1 MIIYFADREM
11 RILGHATTELR
22 EGYVIIEDLKSE
34 EVETGVAS
42 FNCGIGFN
50 EENRAKLEEMTN
62 AGNYLLR
69 SSDGEN
75 EFYTIIDTEIDTKNQ
90 HIYIYAEDAGL
101 DLLNERADA
110 YESSESNVAKFYI
123 NRYIVDSGFEI
134 GVYEIPSNIT
144 RKLKWESESS
154 VTERLAS
161 IATQFGGYEISY
173 SFAIKGLEVTHKYI
187 NFRKQRGKDEGVQ
200 LRLNKEVDRI
210 VTTKSVA
217 NLATAFVCEGSIP
230 DDAEYPITLRGYSYD
245 DGDFY
250 VDSNGILKSRKA
262 VEKWNRY
269 AWNSGAY
276 KYDGHLTRPYSYST
290 TSQQELCS
298 HAVTELKKYCDMEVN
313 YEVDINR
320 LPEGVKI
327 GDRVNIIDDAGE
339 LYLSTRILLLET
351 SVVDQKHTATLGE
364 HIIKKGGIAQKVI
377 DLAAEFAKTT
387 LSATRALTV
396 ANAAKEEAA
405 EALVQAETA
414 AEEAIAANTAA
425 EEAQAAAEV
434 AKASAVTA
442 EAKALAAE
450 AAVDKVEASVQS
462 IQTSVEEAQAAA
474 DNAEKAA
481 ETAEAK
487 ATEAATAASNAEA
500 DAVEAQ
506 QAASAAQTASQSA
519 VSKADSA
526 ISTADE
532 AKTAAQSASDTAAA
546 AKLDAE
552 QAEKDV
558 AAFGENLETYR
569 ATMEADYARKTDL
582 TETESH
588 LQAQITANAGEIAT
602 TVQKVTV
609 IDETANDAKEKAEAA
624 QTAAA
629 TAQAQADQA
638 TADAEAAQQAADEA
652 AEAAAS
658 AQSEAETAQA
668 AADAAQS
675 VADKAEADLEAA
687 KADLATVQGRVDA
700 TEEEIAAAQQAVDT
714 AQAAADQAKADAAT
728 AAQKATTAQNTADT
742 AVTNA
747 ANAQT
752 TATNAANA
760 ASAAQQTANEA
771 KGDASAAQ
779 ATASEAE
786 RLAES
791 AQAAADTAVADA
803 QAARVRAEQA
813 AAEAAEA
820 QQAAEDADAKAAQA
834 QTDLNTAK
842 QNLADTVARVDA
854 TEEDIEAAQAAVDAA
869 QAAADKAQEDADAAW
884 WYADGA
890 QANAYSALN
899 EAQLAQTAADNA
911 QKAADEAKA
920 AADQAQADVDALV
933 VRVSATE
940 TKISQHDDE
949 ILLRAKKVE
958 VEQAIND
965 INVGGRNLL
974 VYHTITTPGEY
985 YGHTDLRADAESGI
999 ISGTGSYYLAFDVVL
1014 SPNTE
1019 YTISVKSVT
1028 SSGDYTNY
1036 CSVVIYDFENS
1047 GGVQSA
1053 GSISASQKKL
1063 TFTTVAGVTDKHTLL
1078 VYVSGATSTAYVI
1091 EGLKLEKGNKATD
1104 WTPAPED
1111 VAQDILDGD
1120 RTVQDAVD
1128 QTNMRVEV
1136 AESLIQQLSDA
1147 IKMLV
1152 TDGNGTSLMTQTSTG
1167 WTFSTKAIQEQV
1179 DNASSGLDSLQKEVG
1194 DTNSAVEVLEAAVA
1208 DLGVLAEYI
1217 KIGTYTYTDED
1228 GNEQT
1233 EPSIDL
1239 GETDTGF
1246 RLKITNTRI
1255 LFTDGATE
1263 LVEINSK
1270 NKMLEIEKAEI
1281 KNELQMGGFVWKI
1294 RSNGNLGLMWKGV
1307 NS

>member
-11 RILGHATTELR
+11 RILGHATTQLR
-22 EGYVIIEDLKSE
+22 QGYVIIEDLKTD

-42 FNCGIGFN
+42 FNCGISFN
-50 EENRAKLEEMTN
+50 EANRAQLEEMAN

-69 SSDGEN
+69 SADGDN

-101 DLLNERADA
+101 DLLNERAEA
-110 YESSESNVAKFYI
+110 YESDKSQYARYYI
-123 NRYIVDSGFEI
+123 NKYIVDSGFEI
-134 GVYEIPSNIT
+134 GVFEIPSTAT

-173 SFAIKGLEVTHKYI
+173 SFAIKGLEVTHKYV

-210 VTTKSVA
+210 ITTKTVA
-217 NLATAFVCEGSIP
+217 NLATAFVCEGAIP
-230 DDAEYPITLRGYSYD
+230 DNAEKPITLKGYKYD

-250 VDSNGILKSRKA
+250 VDSNGKLKSRKA
-262 VEKWNRY
+262 VAKWSRYVWNKEPNRLNGY
-269 AWNSGAY
+269 E
-276 KYDGHLTRPYSYST
+276 GHIVRPYSYST

-313 YEVDINR
+313 YEVDITR

-339 LYLSTRILLLET
+339 LYLSTRILKLET
-351 SVVDQKHTATLGE
+351 SVVDNTHTATLGE

-387 LSATRALTV
+387 LSATRALNI

-487 ATEAATAASNAEA
+487 ATEASTAASNAEA

-506 QAASAAQTASQSA
+506 QAASAAQTASESA
-519 VSKADSA
+519 VAKADTA
-526 ISTADE
+526 IGTADE

-624 QTAAA
+624 QTAANA
-629 TAQAQADQA
+629 AQAEADQA
-638 TADAEAAQQAADEA
+638 TADAKAAQDAADEA

-675 VADKAEADLEAA
+675 VADKAEAGLEAA

-791 AQAAADTAVADA
+791 AQAAADTAVAEA
-803 QAARVRAEQA
+803 QASLARAAQA

-854 TEEDIEAAQAAVDAA
+854 TEEEIAAAEQAVAAA
-869 QAAADKAQEDADAAW
+869 QAAAATAQAEAETAW
-884 WYADGA
+884 EYADSA
-890 QANAYSALN
+890 NELANQANSVANGAWN
-899 EAQLAQTAADNA
+899 KANTAQQ
-911 QKAADEAKA
+911 AADEAKA
-920 AADQAQADVDALV
+920 AADQAQADVNALV
-933 VRVSATE
+933 VRVAATE
-940 TKISQHDDE
+940 TKITQHDDE
-949 ILLRAKKVE
+949 ILLCAKKVE
-958 VEQAIND
+958 VEQAVNN

-974 VYHTITTPGEY
+974 LDSEKEVTKAAGDSQAEFVQYADIAPIFEQ
-985 YGHTDLRADAESGI
+985 YGLI
-999 ISGTGSYYLAFDVVL
+999 
-1014 SPNTE
+1014 E
-1019 YTISVKSVT
+1019 YTISFDIKSADVSKQTTIQLYCQNGSGAKHSIGSTAIPVT
-1028 SSGDYTNY
+1028 TEY
-1036 CSVVIYDFENS
+1036 VRHHH
-1047 GGVQSA
+1047 
-1053 GSISASQKKL
+1053 
-1063 TFTTVAGVTDKHTLL
+1063 TFTPTIQIETETRSMLAFYGV
-1078 VYVSGATSTAYVI
+1078 YGSGNIPCVKNVKI
-1091 EGLKLEKGNKATD
+1091 EKGNKATD

-1120 RTVQDAVD
+1120 MTVQEAVD
-1128 QTNMRVEV
+1128 NTNMRVEA

-1147 IKMLV
+1147 IRMLV
-1152 TDGNGTSLMTQTSTG
+1152 TDGNGTSLMTQTSEG
-1167 WTFSTKAIQEQV
+1167 WTFSTKAIQDQV
-1179 DNASSGLDSLQKEVG
+1179 DSASSGLNDLQQEIG
-1194 DTNSAVEVLEAAVA
+1194 DTNSAVEVLEAAVE

-1217 KIGTYTYTDED
+1217 KIGTYTYIDDD

-1281 KNELQMGGFVWKI
+1281 KNELQMGGFVWKV
-1294 RSNGNLGLMWKGV
+1294 RSNGNLGLMWKGGE
-1307 NS
+1307 